1 MDYTVLLM
9 LLTGLTL
16 LAGISLGLFVMLI
29 GIGHQLECIAKEL
42 RESKCR

>member
-9 LLTGLTL
+9 FLTGLTL

-29 GIGHQLECIAKEL
+29 GIGHQLECIVNEL
-42 RESKCR
+42 RKRKGE